1 MYRFLLKPKWIAFHL
16 LCVAAIGGMVAA
28 GFWQLGRH
36 FERQRFKDDVI
47 ARTDADIVPFGSLD
61 LSNPAAVEWRRVEV
75 TGTYLPDKNF
85 TVVNVSQQGT
95 GGSDPVNALAL
106 ADGTLLIVNRGF
118 VAAPTTAPAAP
129 TGEVTVVGR
138 VRLSQKPGLGQA
150 ADDGS
155 QPLTQIRRVD
165 LGALSQQFS
174 EKVQPVY
181 IDQIDMKNEPSSM
194 TPVAFPDLD
203 GGPPHL
209 SYTIQWFIFSVAVA
223 AGWVL
228 AVRKSARDRDP
239 TKQPRAKRR
248 HIPID
253 DSRSQVG

>member
-1 MYRFLLKPKWIAFHL
+1 MYKFLLKPKWIAFHL
-16 LCVAAIGGMVAA
+16 LCVAAVGGMIAA

-47 ARTDADIVPFGSLD
+47 ARTDADVVPFESLS
-61 LSNPAAVEWRRVEV
+61 LSDPSAVEWRRVEV
-75 TGTYLPDKNF
+75 TGFYVPDKNF

-95 GGSDPVNALAL
+95 GGTDPVNGLAL
-106 ADGTLLIVNRGF
+106 ADGTVLIVNRGF
-118 VAAPTTAPAAP
+118 VVAPTGAPAAP
-129 TGEVTVVGR
+129 TGDVTIIGR
-138 VRLSQKPGLGQA
+138 VRLSQKPGFGQV

-155 QPLTQIRRVD
+155 QTLTQIRRVD
-165 LGALSQQFS
+165 LDALSQQFT
-174 EKVQPVY
+174 EAVQPVY
-181 IDQIDMKNEPSSM
+181 LDQIDMKYEPAYM
-194 TPVAFPDLD
+194 KPVAFPDLD

-209 SYTIQWFIFSVAVA
+209 SYTMQWFIFSLAVAV
-223 AGWVL
+223 GWVL

-239 TKQPRAKRR
+239 AAKALKKRR